1 MYLYW
6 PLLRSSISGVGA
18 ATATHFVFNV
28 SSASC
33 QWILSVICAFS
44 FYSKAVYLEVLVH
57 DTPSC
62 LGVPTDPDALCC
74 EFVPHPGPVSPES
87 RTSSF
92 YVFAVVGDTCS
103 NSVYSR
109 PAATESSLI
118 RKRLTVLSS
127 EIVYSR
133 PLAASESSFILT
145 AAVISSKSSTLA
157 LYLRLPFF
165 PPKYCAIHCPLSLIC
180 W

>member
-1 MYLYW
+1 MPYIDT
-6 PLLRSSISGVGA
+6 PFGVFVLAPA
-18 ATATHFVFNV
+18 AKFNFW
-28 SSASC
+28 SWGRHSY
-33 QWILSVICAFS
+33 S
-44 FYSKAVYLEVLVH
+44 FCFQSVYLEVLVH

-133 PLAASESSFILT
+133 PLAASE
-145 AAVISSKSSTLA
+145 
-157 LYLRLPFF
+157 
-165 PPKYCAIHCPLSLIC
+165 
-180 W
+180 

>member
-1 MYLYW
+1 VESALYCEK
-6 PLLRSSISGVGA
+6 SG
-18 ATATHFVFNV
+18 
-28 SSASC
+28 
-33 QWILSVICAFS
+33 QQKLSQQE
-44 FYSKAVYLEVLVH
+44 KN
-57 DTPSC
+57 PS
-62 LGVPTDPDALCC
+62 
-74 EFVPHPGPVSPES
+74 
-87 RTSSF
+87 
-92 YVFAVVGDTCS
+92 VFAVVGDTCS